1 MLRVH
6 KVDGIAFTN
15 EMVLFVLC
23 FFIFEKF
30 PLCHTNTNSFFFSQ
44 CALLLQKVHIRLR
57 ESEREVS
64 FV

>member
-6 KVDGIAFTN
+6 TVDGIALAN
-15 EMVLFVLC
+15 DMVLFVLC
-23 FFIFEKF
+23 FFILKIS
-30 PLCHTNTNSFFFSQ
+30 PTNTNSFFFSQ

>member
-6 KVDGIAFTN
+6 TVDGIAFAN
-15 EMVLFVLC
+15 AMVLFVLC
-23 FFIFEKF
+23 FFILKIS
-30 PLCHTNTNSFFFSQ
+30 PTRTNTNSFFFSQ